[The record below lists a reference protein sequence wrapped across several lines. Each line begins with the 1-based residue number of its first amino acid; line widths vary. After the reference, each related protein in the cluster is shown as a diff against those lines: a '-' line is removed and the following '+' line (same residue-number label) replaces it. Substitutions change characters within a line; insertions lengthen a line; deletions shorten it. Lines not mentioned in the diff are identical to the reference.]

1 MRLLFFLCFGLAVGA
16 FTQVPAP
23 AVAQR
28 PVSEIQWEKA
38 AADLDYS
45 KDVPKPKKERPK
57 PTNPMPEIDAGFW
70 GNIAQILAIML
81 AVLAIGYGIY
91 RMMQEPRNRRIARD
105 GAEITEENLEAYLHE
120 TDLERFL
127 REALARGDF
136 PQALR
141 IYYLQVIKSL
151 SESGLILWSREKTN
165 RDYLREM
172 RAHPLSPDFHNVT
185 RVFERVWYGNLP
197 LDSAGFAHLEPAFK
211 TMLAQIPP
219 PYPQG

>member
-1 MRLLFFLCFGLAVGA
+1 MRRLFLLCFGFAVSA
-16 FTQVPAP
+16 FAQAPEPAL
-23 AVAQR
+23 AQR
-28 PVSEIQWEKA
+28 HISETKWEKA

-45 KDVPKPKKERPK
+45 KDVPKPPKERPK
-57 PTNPMPEIDAGFW
+57 PTPMPEIDAGFW

-141 IYYLQVIKSL
+141 IYYLQIIKSL
-151 SESGLILWSREKTN
+151 SESGAILWSREKTN

-172 RAHPLSPDFHNVT
+172 RAHPLSHSFQHVT
-185 RVFERVWYGNLP
+185 RTFEQVWYGNLP
-197 LDSAGFAHLEPAFK
+197 LNHADFSRLEPAFK
-211 TMLAQIPP
+211 TILAQIPP
-219 PYPQG
+219 RPDH

>member
-1 MRLLFFLCFGLAVGA
+1 MRLLLLLCFGFVVGTRVQA
-16 FTQVPAP
+16 QDMTVR
-23 AVAQR
+23 QR
-28 PVSEIQWEKA
+28 PISETQWKKA

-45 KDVPKPKKERPK
+45 KDVPKPKKERPIPK
-57 PTNPMPEIDAGFW
+57 APTPGGIDAGFW
-70 GNIAQILAIML
+70 GNIAQVLAILL

-172 RAHPLSPDFHNVT
+172 RTNPLSLDFQHVT
-185 RVFERVWYGNLP
+185 HTFERVWYGNTALNQEE
-197 LDSAGFAHLEPAFK
+197 FTQLEPAFK
-211 TMLAQIPP
+211 ALIAQIPSP
-219 PYPQG
+219 TNH

>member
-1 MRLLFFLCFGLAVGA
+1 MRVLFFLLFATVRGLHAQA
-16 FTQVPAP
+16 PEP
-23 AVAQR
+23 AVVQR
-28 PVSEIQWEKA
+28 PISEAQWKKA
-38 AADLDYS
+38 AAELDYS

-57 PTNPMPEIDAGFW
+57 PKAPTPGGIDAGFW
-70 GNIAQILAIML
+70 GNIAQVLAILL

-127 REALARGDF
+127 REALTRGDF

-172 RAHPLSPDFHNVT
+172 RTNPLSLDFQHVT
-185 RVFERVWYGNLP
+185 QIFERVWYGNTSLNK
-197 LDSAGFAHLEPAFK
+197 DEFTQLEPAFK
-211 TMLAQIPP
+211 AMLAQIPSP
-219 PYPQG
+219 SNH

>member
-1 MRLLFFLCFGLAVGA
+1 MRFLFFLCFGFAVGA
-16 FTQVPAP
+16 FAQAPAP
-23 AVAQR
+23 AVAQH
-28 PVSEIQWEKA
+28 PVSETQWGKA

-57 PTNPMPEIDAGFW
+57 PTNPTPEIDAGFW
-70 GNIAQILAIML
+70 GSIAQILAIML

-141 IYYLQVIKSL
+141 IYYLQIIKSL
-151 SESGLILWSREKTN
+151 SESGAILWSREKTN

-172 RAHPLSPDFHNVT
+172 RANPLSHDFQNVT
-185 RVFERVWYGNLP
+185 RTFEQVWYGNLP
-197 LDSAGFAHLEPAFK
+197 LNHAEFLHLEPAFK
-211 TMLAQIPP
+211 TLLAQISPH
-219 PYPQG
+219 